1 MRKIGSALVAALLAM
16 TAPADARDWSL
27 ALHGGAGIIER
38 GQFAPGEEESIR
50 KTLADALAIGSAIL
64 SGGGTA
70 VDAVEATVRALEAS
84 PHFNAGV
91 GAALTSAG
99 TAELDAAIMDGRDRR
114 AAAVTGVTTT
124 QSPIALARRL
134 MDTGPHVF
142 LAGSAADGFARAQ
155 GLPQVPNAHFITPAR
170 RKMLD
175 EMQKEGPT
183 AAFDLHLRFGTV
195 GAVALDQAGNLAA
208 ATSTGGLTGKA
219 PGRIGDSPIIGAG
232 TIAENG
238 VCAVS
243 ATGSGEIFI
252 RARAAG
258 QICDRIRFGRQSAP
272 AAAKAV
278 IADIGSLGGDGGVIL
293 LDGRG
298 RVHFAMNSPGMY
310 RAAATSRSAPEI
322 KIFADER

>member
-1 MRKIGSALVAALLAM
+1 MARLLGMLVAALVTGTP
-16 TAPADARDWSL
+16 TAAAGWSL

-38 GQFAPGEEESIR
+38 GQYAEGEEEAIR
-50 KTLADALAIGSAIL
+50 KALADALAKGGSIL
-64 SGGGTA
+64 QAGGSA
-70 VDAVEATVRALEAS
+70 VDAVEAMVMTLEAD

-99 TAELDAAIMDGRDRR
+99 TAELDAAIMDGATRR

-124 QSPIALARRL
+124 QSPVALARRL
-134 MDTGPHVF
+134 METGPHVF
-142 LAGSAADGFARAQ
+142 LAGQAADAFARAH
-155 GLPQVPNAHFITPAR
+155 GLPQVENAHFITPAR

-175 EMQKEGPT
+175 EMRTGGT

-195 GAVALDQAGNLAA
+195 GAVARDRSGNLAA

-232 TIAENG
+232 TVAENG
-238 VCAVS
+238 ACAVS

-258 QICDRIRFGRQSAP
+258 QICDRIRFGREDTQ
-272 AAAKAV
+272 AAADAV
-278 IADIGSLGGDGGVIL
+278 IADVGSLGGDGGVIV
-293 LDGRG
+293 LDAKG
-298 RVHFAMNSPGMY
+298 RVAFAMNAPGMY
-310 RAAATSRSAPEI
+310 RASVSEGGAPVV
-322 KIFADER
+322 KIFADE

>member
-1 MRKIGSALVAALLAM
+1 MRISCTALVAALLAM
-16 TAPADARDWSL
+16 TSAAHARDWSL

-50 KTLADALAIGSAIL
+50 KALADALAIGSGIL
-64 SGGGTA
+64 ASGGSA
-70 VDAVEATVRALEAS
+70 VDAVEATVKALEAS

-114 AAAVTGVTTT
+114 AAAVTGVVTT
-124 QSPIALARRL
+124 QSPIALARKL

-142 LAGSAADGFARAQ
+142 LAGSAADGFARAH
-155 GLPQVPNAHFITPAR
+155 GLPQVENSHFITPAR
-170 RKMLD
+170 QKMLD
-175 EMQKEGPT
+175 DMKKEGPG

-195 GAVALDQAGNLAA
+195 GAVARDQSGNLAA

-219 PGRIGDSPIIGAG
+219 PGRIGDTPIIGAG

-238 VCAVS
+238 FCAVS

-252 RARAAG
+252 RVRAAG
-258 QICDRIRFGRQSAP
+258 QICDRIRFGRQSAK
-272 AAAKAV
+272 AAADAV
-278 IADIGSLGGDGGVIL
+278 IADVGSLGGDGGVIV
-293 LDGRG
+293 LDGKG
-298 RVHFAMNSPGMY
+298 RVSFAMNSSGMY
-310 RAAATSRSAPEI
+310 RAAATSRSAAEV